1 MNMSMALMVVTVLQT
16 TTYPEL
22 ITLWILNM
30 YNSLYIMNNKMD
42 FKKTNKMVMYQYN
55 IIAENIIYL

>member
-1 MNMSMALMVVTVLQT
+1 MSMALMVVTVLQT

-42 FKKTNKMVMYQYN
+42 LKKTNKMVMVP
-55 IIAENIIYL
+55 I